1 MMKIATAKEKTGLQ
15 DIDCPV
21 GFTRHR
27 LYGIDTKRE
36 QNGTKED
43 GHYNRRGDDVVM
55 ENVQPARQFEVFN
68 AFLFFAQERRDF
80 IGNPGS
86 KLLLVTNGET
96 AAVRHFLS
104 RLVHHVGGNTPVQGK
119 PVSPCR

>member
-1 MMKIATAKEKTGLQ
+1 MMKIRHRKGETGLQ

-27 LYGIDTKRE
+27 LYGIDTKGE

-68 AFLFFAQERRDF
+68 AFLFFAR
-80 IGNPGS
+80 
-86 KLLLVTNGET
+86 NGAT
-96 AAVRHFLS
+96 L
-104 RLVHHVGGNTPVQGK
+104 
-119 PVSPCR
+119 